1 MSREVL
7 LLSKLTITIEKN
19 YLVFPIGRYVD
30 SRKLKICYN
39 GNMVNDI
46 DLRLDYVN
54 PSEYVY
60 YDVRKYIG
68 KDINIETDQAVVL
81 ENIQSDS
88 PEFNYSEIKNFRP
101 TVHFTPDYGWINDPN
116 GLLEYVSPVTGKKTY
131 HMFYQYNPYDTVWG
145 NMHWG
150 HAVSSDLVRWE
161 NRPIALYP
169 DEQGTMF
176 SGSAVIDR
184 ENRTGLKEGDEDVIL
199 LFYTSAGGANLL
211 SSGKPFTQCL
221 AYSTDGGQT
230 FKKYEKN
237 PIVPHIK
244 SDNRDSKVI
253 WCDDM
258 ERYVMALYLEDSL
271 FALLVS
277 DDLLHWDMLQ
287 EIVIEGEAECPDIY
301 PLYADGDRSKKKWII
316 SGASHRYVVCEYNNY
331 RFNIIQNAR
340 PLNYGRYSYAA
351 QTFSGVPNGRRINI
365 AWNRNLDFP
374 GVPFNGQMSV
384 PMEMSLRTHESEYFL
399 CSEPISEITA
409 LKSEQTVF
417 SSTEVTKDSPLVI
430 PMKRCAYALDFD
442 FSFSDKGK
450 ITVNIFGKN
459 VKIDPEMNLVRVGE
473 NTFPLSVAGVPG
485 RLRMIVDTCSIELI
499 SGNGEAMMTAP
510 LLCDYNLNK
519 MFIETENRV
528 FIKSLTVT
536 ELVP

>member
-1 MSREVL
+1 
-7 LLSKLTITIEKN
+7 
-19 YLVFPIGRYVD
+19 
-30 SRKLKICYN
+30 
-39 GNMVNDI
+39 
-46 DLRLDYVN
+46 
-54 PSEYVY
+54 
-60 YDVRKYIG
+60 
-68 KDINIETDQAVVL
+68 
-81 ENIQSDS
+81 
-88 PEFNYSEIKNFRP
+88 
-101 TVHFTPDYGWINDPN
+101 
-116 GLLEYVSPVTGKKTY
+116 
-131 HMFYQYNPYDTVWG
+131 
-145 NMHWG
+145 
-150 HAVSSDLVRWE
+150 
-161 NRPIALYP
+161 
-169 DEQGTMF
+169 
-176 SGSAVIDR
+176 
-184 ENRTGLKEGDEDVIL
+184 
-199 LFYTSAGGANLL
+199 
-211 SSGKPFTQCL
+211 
-221 AYSTDGGQT
+221 
-230 FKKYEKN
+230 
-237 PIVPHIK
+237 
-244 SDNRDSKVI
+244 
-253 WCDDM
+253 
-258 ERYVMALYLEDSL
+258 
-271 FALLVS
+271 
-277 DDLLHWDMLQ
+277 MLQ

-450 ITVNIFGKN
+450 ITINIFGKN

-499 SGNGEAMMTAP
+499 SGNGEAMMNAP
-510 LLCDYNLNK
+510 LLCDYNLTK
-519 MFIETENRV
+519 CLLRRKTV
-528 FIKSLTVT
+528 FSSSL
-536 ELVP
+536 LP